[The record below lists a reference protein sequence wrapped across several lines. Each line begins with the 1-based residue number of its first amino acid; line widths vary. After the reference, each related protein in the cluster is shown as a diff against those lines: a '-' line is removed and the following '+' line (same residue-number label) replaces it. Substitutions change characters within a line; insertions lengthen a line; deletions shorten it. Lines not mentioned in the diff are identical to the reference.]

1 MAIKNRKIIRQKYQ
15 EEKDICERR
24 QKLMGLAHE
33 KRIQL
38 KRNAAAE
45 KEKLSKIH
53 IISSVDELNEILSKY

>member
-1 MAIKNRKIIRQKYQ
+1 MAIKNRKIICQKYQ
-15 EEKDICERR
+15 KEEKDICERR

-38 KRNAAAE
+38 ERKAAVE

-53 IISSVDELNEILSKY
+53 IISSVDELNEIL